1 MIIQNKKVKIG
12 SLWYM
17 GNMGNIDSLVSM
29 CNILHIRFMPY
40 VEGVRM
46 IVDEFTTPSVTPL
59 ATIATLLLQLLLY
72 ASNVSTLGKT
82 TRTEGS

>member
-12 SLWYM
+12 YLWYM
-17 GNMGNIDSLVSM
+17 GNTG
-29 CNILHIRFMPY
+29 NILHIRFMPY